1 MAVTTTFKV
10 QFGFYDNGTDLTLT
24 DFTNRTLGLLTETAA
39 AIGQLGTRTA
49 SVTFDNNDGA
59 MTPGN
64 GGTYSAWDFFE
75 RGLFVSADVSN
86 GAATSNAK
94 LFSGVV
100 TDFEVND
107 DGRNS
112 TVTVT
117 AVDAFQIIGRST
129 PKTAYAALA
138 TNPTA
143 QAIQAVLADNVT
155 AIPKIGQSSPSWT
168 VSAQTTSANDTRH
181 KWGAGEITGAAGD
194 VFNNNL
200 LTAGMLT
207 ALPVASN
214 TGQWAVAVGVLN
226 WGETKLT
233 FAESGT
239 TNLPFST
246 IARGFNTPELTNSA
260 DLTTVDTGYNVVRT
274 DATSA
279 AKYGARARTYT
290 VTADG
295 ATYADHGADSWA
307 NRFADST
314 FDVRQLV
321 TSTAHVQ
328 SHLADGSYLDWFNA
342 LERQAWYLFDVTFTP
357 TGGSSTT
364 ETLVSAGCR
373 ISATPNNA
381 QVTWTFL
388 PASSYGCFTLDVAG
402 LDTLDVNRL
411 G

>member
-10 QFGFYDNGTDLTLT
+10 QFGYYANGTDLTLT
-24 DFTNRTLGLLTETAA
+24 DFTNRTQGLSTETRA

-49 SVTFDNNDGA
+49 LVTFDNNDGA

-64 GGTYSAWDFFE
+64 GGTYSAWDFFK

-86 GAATSNAK
+86 GVATSNAK

-129 PKTAYAALA
+129 PKTDYAALA
-138 TNPTA
+138 SSPTA
-143 QAIQAVLADNVT
+143 GAIQAVLADNVT
-155 AIPKIGQSSPSWT
+155 AIPKIGQSVPSWT
-168 VSAQTTSANDTRH
+168 VSAKTTSANDTRH
-181 KWGAGEITGAAGD
+181 KWDTGEIIGAAGD
-194 VFNNNL
+194 VLNNNL

-207 ALPVASN
+207 ALPDASDN
-214 TGQWAVAVGVLN
+214 GRWTLGVGVLN
-226 WGETKLT
+226 WGELKLT

-239 TNLPFST
+239 TDLPFAT
-246 IARGFNTPELTNSA
+246 IARGFNTPELTNNA
-260 DLTTVDTGYNVVRT
+260 NLTTVDTGYNVAKSN
-274 DATSA
+274 ATSA
-279 AKYGARARTYT
+279 DKYGARARTYT

-314 FDVRQLV
+314 FDVRQLD
-321 TSTAHVQ
+321 TSTAHVE
-328 SHLADGSYLDWFNA
+328 SHLADGSYLDWKNA
-342 LERQAWYLFDVTFTP
+342 LERPAWYLFDVTFTP

-381 QVTWTFL
+381 QVTFTFL
-388 PASSYGCFTLDVAG
+388 PASSYGWFTLNNDDLG
-402 LDTLDVNRL
+402 ILDQNRL